1 MLESPQK
8 KRASLKSK
16 QTKQQDMCNFLC
28 MFHLTPLDQ
37 SSVSRENCVWVKTD
51 ETKRKQR
58 SCICCTHCT
67 IHGNTRCIAISKT
80 ADKDTF
86 YWSLF
91 LFIHKQL
98 FKVQS
103 NRGWLHPLVHMP
115 GHLLG
120 GLLQV
125 GDQVGP
131 VLLLLESGEDHLG
144 AGDELLWLG
153 QVLVQSLGAPG
164 DALVDVGLHGKV
176 IVLLMTRRMATMI
189 SPGCRSSRL
198 LDQWSCRRA
207 RAGWV
212 LSAIS
217 SEYLFIKRKM
227 RSYQL
232 CGALPPPQYG
242 TGCRPWWR
250 SSCPCLPTFW
260 WFRCTSSLLEGLVL
274 NEPQFYFGFNSNFFV
289 IFA

>member
-1 MLESPQK
+1 MVDGV
-8 KRASLKSK
+8 RAQCGLGDNQGGRQGGGTGAARDIGAGVLVSCDHVGGNICINMFHLTHPTNQACPGITAYESK
-16 QTKQQDMCNFLC
+16 QTKPQGSKGRAFVAHTAPYTC
-28 MFHLTPLDQ
+28 
-37 SSVSRENCVWVKTD
+37 
-51 ETKRKQR
+51 
-58 SCICCTHCT
+58 
-67 IHGNTRCIAISKT
+67 GNTRCIAFYKT

-176 IVLLMTRRMATMI
+176 IMLLMTMRMATMI
-189 SPGCRSSRL
+189 SPGCRCSRL

-232 CGALPPPQYG
+232 CGALPPPQCG
-242 TGCRPWWR
+242 TGCRPW
-250 SSCPCLPTFW
+250 
-260 WFRCTSSLLEGLVL
+260 
-274 NEPQFYFGFNSNFFV
+274 
-289 IFA
+289 

>member
-1 MLESPQK
+1 MVIPVALLS
-8 KRASLKSK
+8 
-16 QTKQQDMCNFLC
+16 
-28 MFHLTPLDQ
+28 
-37 SSVSRENCVWVKTD
+37 
-51 ETKRKQR
+51 TKRLTKTHFIGVYFCSFTN
-58 SCICCTHCT
+58 SC
-67 IHGNTRCIAISKT
+67 SK
-80 ADKDTF
+80 
-86 YWSLF
+86 
-91 LFIHKQL
+91 

-103 NRGWLHPLVHMP
+103 NRGWLHLLVHMP

-232 CGALPPPQYG
+232 CGALPPPQCG
-242 TGCRPWWR
+242 TGCRPW
-250 SSCPCLPTFW
+250 
-260 WFRCTSSLLEGLVL
+260 
-274 NEPQFYFGFNSNFFV
+274 
-289 IFA
+289 